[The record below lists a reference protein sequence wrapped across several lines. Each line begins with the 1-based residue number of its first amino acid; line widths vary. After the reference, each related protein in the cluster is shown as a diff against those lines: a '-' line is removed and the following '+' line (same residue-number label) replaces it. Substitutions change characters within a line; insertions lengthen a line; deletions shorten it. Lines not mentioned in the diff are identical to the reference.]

1 MPEYI
6 FVAKN
11 TLGQE
16 VRGEIEDQS
25 TEAAVRRLHKRD
37 LTVIELMEVRPRHW
51 IWRFIQP
58 VRQEVLVLYVRQL
71 AVLLGAG
78 VPIVRSLNGL
88 TLAQRGLFRKASERV
103 LLAVSTGFSLSQAM
117 RRSPQF
123 FSPYIVGAVR
133 IGETSGRLA
142 ETLDRCASWL
152 ESEHEYNL
160 KLKAALIYPTV
171 LLLACGALVG
181 FVFAFMVPRFVGLF
195 LDFKM
200 ELPLPTRVVVEASNF
215 VQDYWGVAVFTL
227 VGPTIIFINLFNRW
241 IKYPSARLKLET
253 LSLSIPLYGRQI
265 RYRLMSQFLRSS
277 STLLESGVPLGTA
290 LGLLEHAMDSQILV
304 HTAQMQLQ
312 GVMDGLPIS
321 YGLQRSGL
329 FPPMVLELIAVG
341 EETGTLPQTMGSLSR
356 FYDHEMALGLATI
369 SKLVEPTVVMILG
382 GAVGFLLLAAFQPI
396 YQLATSF

>member
-6 FVAKN
+6 FVAKDV
-11 TLGQE
+11 LGQD
-16 VRGEIEDQS
+16 VRGEIEEKS

-37 LTVIELMEVRPRHW
+37 LTVVELFEVRPRHW

-78 VPIVRSLNGL
+78 VPIVRGLTGL
-88 TLAQRGLFRKASERV
+88 TLAQHGLFRKASEKL

-123 FSPYIVGAVR
+123 FSLYIIGAVR

-142 ETLDRCASWL
+142 ETLDRCATWL
-152 ESEHEYNL
+152 ETEHEYNL
-160 KLKAALIYPTV
+160 KLKAALVYPTV
-171 LLLACGALVG
+171 LLLACGGLVG
-181 FVFAFMVPRFVGLF
+181 FVFTFMVPRFVGLF

-200 ELPLPTRVVVEASNF
+200 ELPWATRVVVQASQF
-215 VQDYWGVAVFTL
+215 LQDYGTVALFTL
-227 VGPTIIFINLFNRW
+227 AGPLVIFANLFSRW
-241 IKYPSARLKLET
+241 IKFPSARLKLE
-253 LSLSIPLYGRQI
+253 LWSLAIPLYGRQI

-277 STLLESGVPLGTA
+277 STLLESGVPLGVA
-290 LGLLEHAMDSQILV
+290 LGLLEHALESQILI

-321 YGLQRSGL
+321 YGLQKSGL
-329 FPPMVLELIAVG
+329 FPPMVLEMIAVG
-341 EETGTLPQTMGSLSR
+341 EQTGCLPETMGSLSR
-356 FYDHEMALGLATI
+356 FYDNEMAMGLATI
-369 SKLVEPTVVMILG
+369 SKLVEPIVVMILG